1 MDRPNFLRTLAV
13 IAAVFTGVGI
23 LLNIVVVLN
32 PHIAAILMGYGS
44 IKELMDTE
52 LSAGTKQ
59 LLLAQAAV
67 PAAFLV
73 LCGVGCFS
81 DKISRS
87 KSLLMLILT
96 VLCFILVTA
105 AAAFLYTAAIRSAVS
120 EGMGTVQLLSSITT
134 IRNFLAY
141 LYTFA
146 FVTLMCANSVE
157 LYIAKSEADG
167 K

>member
-1 MDRPNFLRTLAV
+1 MYVKAN
-13 IAAVFTGVGI
+13 
-23 LLNIVVVLN
+23 
-32 PHIAAILMGYGS
+32 Y
-44 IKELMDTE
+44 
-52 LSAGTKQ
+52 
-59 LLLAQAAV
+59 
-67 PAAFLV
+67 
-73 LCGVGCFS
+73 
-81 DKISRS
+81 
-87 KSLLMLILT
+87 ILT

-120 EGMGTVQLLSSITT
+120 EGMETVQLLSSITT